1 MQSLLLLSI
10 LFSNPWLVVIFV
22 VMFIILVIHAATS
35 GSKSKKRQGGMTK
48 MTNMYDRPDALYSS
62 STKKVKQYVSDFEAA
77 YKEAEPHM
85 TSSQRSAYREI
96 KSEITQTAREQIR
109 ELEED
114 RWERVAEKH
123 LQNFYDSYY
132 MVTNGELHTF
142 RDVELLMKEKA
153 RCIRE
158 WQSYFAVDLDQFDTT
173 IYPKKYMREYLGEDY
188 DPCMDSHEALEK
200 KLSDCVASMRP
211 EQKRKNQLYKL
222 IVDHVRRQE
231 TVPRGELLKTEF
243 PGYIPEEVRCCYREL
258 IKRNRLVE
266 TKMGNRFF
274 VSLSDKELAKKALPV
289 KQPAEAVPP
298 GTGQAPEPPTQTDE
312 PAPESYAPDGP
323 DATLDF
329 VGETIAGNG
338 WKILFDGETDR
349 TRVMFDTEPTDA
361 ALAAVEDAG
370 FYYSQNMNSYN
381 KKLTKKAH
389 RAALTLADRLRELY
403 DTETKQ

>member
-1 MQSLLLLSI
+1 MEF
-10 LFSNPWLVVIFV
+10 LFAPGLFIV
-22 VMFIILVIHAATS
+22 VMVIYAFVSSFKNDARN
-35 GSKSKKRQGGMTK
+35 KSTEKLM
-48 MTNMYDRPDALYSS
+48 NLYDRPDALYSS
-62 STKKVKQYVSDFEAA
+62 SAKKVKQYVSDFEAA

-85 TSSQRSAYREI
+85 TSSQRSAYSEMKR
-96 KSEITQTAREQIR
+96 EITQTAREEIAV
-109 ELEED
+109 LEED
-114 RWERVAEKH
+114 RWERIAEKH

-132 MVTNGELHTF
+132 MVINGELHTF

-158 WQSYFAVDLDQFDTT
+158 WQSYFAVDLDQFETT

-231 TVPRGELLKTEF
+231 TVLRSVLLKTEF
-243 PGYIPEEVRCCYREL
+243 PGYIPEELRCCYREL

-274 VSLSDKELAKKALPV
+274 VSLSDKELAKKASPV
-289 KQPAEAVPP
+289 KQPVEVVPL
-298 GTGQAPEPPTQTDE
+298 GTG
-312 PAPESYAPDGP
+312 PAPESTAQADKPAPKSHKPDGP
-323 DATLDF
+323 AVDLDF
-329 VGETIAGNG
+329 VGETITGNG
-338 WKILFDGETDR
+338 WRILFDGETDR

-361 ALAAVEDAG
+361 ALAAVKDAG
-370 FYYSQNMNSYN
+370 FYYSQYMNSYN

-389 RAALTLADRLRELY
+389 RAALALADRLRELY
-403 DTETKQ
+403 DIEARV